1 MKHLAG
7 AIMILLTVLGACKSI
22 TPETEESK
30 DNYRN
35 DMVWDIAPYSILME
49 VTDTEGHNLF
59 EASTPGNW
67 LKGPVVA
74 TFDGKTY
81 NFPSEET
88 PDTKELIVEITGL
101 SVKKIK
107 KTGNT
112 SQVTVLE
119 FGELNGGDN
128 LTAEL
133 TLSWPNGTSDVISF
147 KHTVSYQ
154 DGRPSINTAH
164 FLNGEAVSAP
174 VQIVKSVLD

>member
-7 AIMILLTVLGACKSI
+7 AIMILLSVLGACKSI
-22 TPETEESK
+22 TPETEENT
-30 DNYRN
+30 DNHRN

-101 SVKKIK
+101 SVKK
-107 KTGNT
+107 TGNT

-128 LTAEL
+128 LTADL
-133 TLSWPNGTSDVISF
+133 TLNWPNGTSDVITI

-154 DGRPSINTAH
+154 DNRPSTKTAH

-174 VQIVKSVLD
+174 VQIVKSVLE

>member
-1 MKHLAG
+1 MKHIAG
-7 AIMILLTVLGACKSI
+7 AIMILFAVLGACKSI
-22 TPETEESK
+22 TPETEENT
-30 DNYRN
+30 DNHRN
-35 DMVWDIAPYSILME
+35 DMIWDIAPYSILME

-67 LKGPVVA
+67 LEGPVVA

-88 PDTKELIVEITGL
+88 PETKELIVEITGL
-101 SVKKIK
+101 SVKKI
-107 KTGNT
+107 GNP
-112 SQVTVLE
+112 SKVTVLE

-128 LTAEL
+128 LTADL

-154 DGRPSINTAH
+154 DGRPSTKTAH
-164 FLNGEAVSAP
+164 FLNGESVTAP
-174 VQIVKSVLD
+174 VKIVKSSAE